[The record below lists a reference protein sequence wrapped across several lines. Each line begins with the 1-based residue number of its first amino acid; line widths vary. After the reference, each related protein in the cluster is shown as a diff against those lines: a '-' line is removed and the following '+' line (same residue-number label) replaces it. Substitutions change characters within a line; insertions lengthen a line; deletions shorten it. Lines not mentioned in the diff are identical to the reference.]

1 MILLNLCFLFHLAHA
16 EFQVPQ
22 LTGPVVDQ
30 AGLLS
35 SSTVDSLSA
44 FLRRHHEQGGA
55 QIQVATVTD
64 LGDLSIEE
72 ASIKITDQW
81 KLGSKKE
88 DRGVLLLVAP
98 SARRMRIE
106 VGQGLEGDLT
116 DLITSRIIRDV
127 IIPRFKEGAP
137 DRGVI
142 DGVLAIVHYA
152 DPKMGDDGGAPVA
165 ARSQRFE
172 RTGGGLGKVMTIIF
186 WLIILIFLLMRPGG
200 RGFLAGMLLGG
211 GLGGGGGGGWGG
223 GSSGGG
229 WSGGGGG
236 FSGGGSSGSW

>member
-1 MILLNLCFLFHLAHA
+1 MFLLNLCFLFQLAHA

-30 AGLLS
+30 AELLS
-35 SSTVDSLSA
+35 GSTVASLSG
-44 FLRRHHEQGGA
+44 FLHRHHDQGGA
-55 QIQVATVTD
+55 QIQVATLAD

-72 ASIKITDQW
+72 ASIKIVDKW
-81 KLGSKKE
+81 KIGSKKE

-106 VGQGLEGDLT
+106 VGQGLEGELT
-116 DLITSRIIRDV
+116 DLVTSRIIRDV

-152 DPKMGDDGGAPVA
+152 DPKMGDDGGAPVE
-165 ARSQRFE
+165 ARSQHFE
-172 RTGGGLGKVMTIIF
+172 RGGGLGKLITIVF
-186 WLIILIFLLMRPGG
+186 WLIILIFLMMRPGG
-200 RGFLAGMLLGG
+200 RGFLAGFLLGG
-211 GLGGGGGGGWGG
+211 GFGGGGGSWGG

-236 FSGGGSSGSW
+236 FSGGGSSGGW